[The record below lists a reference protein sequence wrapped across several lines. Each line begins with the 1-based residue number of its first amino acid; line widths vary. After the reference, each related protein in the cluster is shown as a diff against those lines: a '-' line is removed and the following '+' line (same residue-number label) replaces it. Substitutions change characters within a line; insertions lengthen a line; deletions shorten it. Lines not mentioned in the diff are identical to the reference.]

1 MIDVLGRR
9 KEIEEY
15 LTKLEITRAK
25 EDETVISL
33 PKPRQQQLAAP
44 DSLKNSNIKATTI
57 TPIIDTTPKLKT
69 GVVTQPSPY
78 TINPAEPVMVA
89 MLFEKVDP
97 AYVNE
102 VLYAFTNT
110 GRKNFHGQMVEASKK
125 KLKDNLWLV
134 MLRSAEF
141 KNAET
146 AVDYIN
152 FIKPI
157 AQKEL
162 ISWLDASKYSY
173 IILSENNLQLLQQD
187 PNMPLYLKVLRETF
201 PGKF

>member
-1 MIDVLGRR
+1 
-9 KEIEEY
+9 
-15 LTKLEITRAK
+15 
-25 EDETVISL
+25 
-33 PKPRQQQLAAP
+33 
-44 DSLKNSNIKATTI
+44 
-57 TPIIDTTPKLKT
+57 
-69 GVVTQPSPY
+69 
-78 TINPAEPVMVA
+78 
-89 MLFEKVDP
+89 
-97 AYVNE
+97 
-102 VLYAFTNT
+102 
-110 GRKNFHGQMVEASKK
+110 
-125 KLKDNLWLV
+125 

-152 FIKPI
+152 YIKPI

-173 IILSENNLQLLQQD
+173 IILSEMNYELLQQD